1 MGMSQR
7 TKQYTLSRSQPC
19 VSGHQAATCDY
30 AGWSFFLSGPFAHI
44 TESSDNIAVFVLSEF
59 LKVFIGG
66 R

>member
-1 MGMSQR
+1 MSQR
-7 TKQYTLSRSQPC
+7 TKQYALSRSQPC

-30 AGWSFFLSGPFAHI
+30 AGWSLSLSGPFANI
-44 TESSDNIAVFVLSEF
+44 MESSDNIVVFVLSES